1 MDYAPSGKKKK
12 ITRGD
17 RSRPPGGRLERK
29 VSLARALSKL
39 GWTSRSR
46 ARPLIESGRVS
57 VNGRYIRNPEVR
69 VDPDREVI
77 RVDDQVLRPAA
88 PIYLMMHK
96 PKGVVTTRSDERARK
111 TVYDLLGKNER
122 WVFPVG
128 RLDKETSGLLLLTN
142 DTQWGNQIAAPESKV
157 SKVYHVKLNKPIRDE
172 DLEQLRSGVLL
183 EEGCTAPAEAIRLK
197 QADGLGKKAATGEG
211 RWIVLTL
218 REGRNRQ
225 VRRMCETLGYQV
237 EELVRVRIGGL
248 ALGDLPPG
256 ESRPLSL
263 SEIRP
268 LALPSKIISRS
279 KQK

>member
-39 GWTSRSR
+39 GLTSRSR

-77 RVDDQVLRPAA
+77 RVDDQVLRPSA

-111 TVYDLLGKNER
+111 TVYDLLGKEER

-142 DTQWGNQIAAPESKV
+142 DTQWGNRIASPECNV
-157 SKVYHVKLNKPIRDE
+157 SKVYRVRLDRSISE
-172 DLEQLRSGVLL
+172 ADLQQLRSGILL
-183 EEGCTAPAEAIRLK
+183 EEGKTAPAEATRLRETGDAK
-197 QADGLGKKAATGEG
+197 QIALM
-211 RWIVLTL
+211 L

-225 VRRMCETLGYQV
+225 VRRMCEALGYEV
-237 EELVRVRIGGL
+237 ENLIRVRIGDL

-256 ESRPLSL
+256 AHRPLTP
-263 SEIRP
+263 SEIRR
-268 LALPSKIISRS
+268 LAPPSKALSPL
-279 KQK
+279 KQE